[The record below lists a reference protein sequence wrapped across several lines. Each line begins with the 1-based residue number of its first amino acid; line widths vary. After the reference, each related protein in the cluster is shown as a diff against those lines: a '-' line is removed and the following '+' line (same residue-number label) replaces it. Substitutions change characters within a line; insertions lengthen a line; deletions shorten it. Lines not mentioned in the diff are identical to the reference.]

1 MTKHAN
7 RIAPEPT
14 AVRVALWRAR
24 HLELDAQ
31 PPILDDAVGL
41 QLAQPTGDWRRRPD
55 MHAERTQA
63 FRASIVARSRFVE
76 DCVVQQLG
84 RGVAQYV
91 ILGAGLDT
99 FAQRHPEAL
108 AAGLQVFEV
117 DQPGPQAWKRQRLE
131 QLGLGVPPGLHLIPV
146 DFESDAGWWGALLN
160 AGFDP
165 AKPAVIAST
174 GVSMYLTKPA
184 TRAVLQ
190 QASVLAKG
198 SFFIMSFMLPIDQ
211 ADPDIRQGLLQSAKG
226 AQAGGTPWISFF
238 SPEEIVQMATDAG
251 FPHAR
256 CVSATEWSAL
266 YYQNRTDGLKPARA
280 EELLVAT
287 T

>member
-1 MTKHAN
+1 MTKHTN

-31 PPILDDAVGL
+31 PPILNDAVGL

-55 MHAERTQA
+55 MHAERTQP

-76 DCVVQQLG
+76 DCVLQQLG
-84 RGVAQYV
+84 RGVTQYV

-108 AAGLQVFEV
+108 AAGLHVFEV
-117 DQPGPQAWKRQRLE
+117 DQAGPQAWKRQRLE
-131 QLGLGVPPGLHLIPV
+131 QLGLGVPAGLHLIPV
-146 DFESDAGWWGALLN
+146 DFESDAGWWGGLLN

-165 AKPAVIAST
+165 AKPAVMAST

-184 TRAVLQ
+184 TCALLQ
-190 QASVLAKG
+190 QASVLVKG

-256 CVSATEWSAL
+256 CVSATEWSTL
-266 YYQNRTDGLKPARA
+266 YFQNRTDGLKPARA